1 MDRSNP
7 SVAQRAADVSS
18 ALTPRTGELATE
30 IYDLIVR
37 EIPQLRGDKQVLTLL
52 EASVEENVATV
63 LHILQ
68 HGIDLENVHVPV
80 AAAEYARR
88 LAQRGIPI
96 VALLRAY
103 RIGAARF
110 QDCCLEE
117 LGRRTDDASVVS
129 AAGLRMASVTAAYID
144 RVPEQLV
151 LAYEAERENW
161 LRNLSAA
168 RVARVQALLRSER
181 VDLDSSER
189 SLATGSA
196 STTSGWCAG

>member
-18 ALTPRTGELATE
+18 ALTPHTGELATE

-144 RVPEQLV
+144 RVSEQLV

-161 LRNLSAA
+161 LRNLSA
-168 RVARVQALLRSER
+168 
-181 VDLDSSER
+181 
-189 SLATGSA
+189 
-196 STTSGWCAG
+196 